1 MRSRKGFLI
10 LAVLALISAAGRNGL
25 FHIDRNHVGK
35 LALGLPESQIYSLY
49 PRLPK
54 RKVDLRLEGDPTPAV
69 EIYLSPHCH
78 DPALT
83 VRLTGPRNTVDEIE
97 VNDHRFQNDAGIH
110 VGSTFGQLRKVY
122 GKLRLAVGEGQY
134 CVFPEDAGLSFCLDL
149 NSQNEM
155 ALDKTSGDLSKIPD
169 GTPVKYILVF
179 GKRSGIF

>member
-1 MRSRKGFLI
+1 VRSRKGFLI

-110 VGSTFGQLRKVY
+110 VGSTFGQLRKAY
-122 GKLRLAVGEGQY
+122 SNLELAVGEGQY
-134 CVFPEDAGLSFCLDL
+134 CVLPGNAGLSFCLELD
-149 NSQNEM
+149 SHTEM
-155 ALDKTSGDLSKIPD
+155 ALNETDDNVSRIPD
-169 GTPVKYILVF
+169 SAPVRYILVI
-179 GKRSGIF
+179 GKRSGHL